1 MRLTGG
7 ITRPLSFNLLVVA
20 FGVTLVWSFAFSRG
34 ILNGF
39 FSWEDVGFSLVS
51 ALVSGVIWA
60 LIVPFV
66 LAACLHISLRM
77 LGAGKF
83 RYANTAKVVLYLNGL
98 TLTLYSLWSIL
109 PVWFLLP
116 FATISWLGNLGFMVL
131 LFGGYYTFA
140 LSSALETDLLKGFT
154 ACVITAAMSFGVMVV
169 VVAGFFA
176 VCLMAFTV

>member
-7 ITRPLSFNLLVVA
+7 CGRALGFNLLIVSFV
-20 FGVTLVWSFAFSRG
+20 VTLVWLFAFSRG
-34 ILNGF
+34 ITNGF
-39 FSWEDVGFSLVS
+39 FSWEDVGFSLVF
-51 ALVSGVIWA
+51 ALVSGLTWA
-60 LIVPFV
+60 LMIPFV
-66 LAACLHISLRM
+66 LAAFLHISLRM
-77 LGAGKF
+77 LGAGKY
-83 RYANTAKVVLYLNGL
+83 RYVNTAKVVLYLNGL

-131 LFGGYYTFA
+131 LFGGYYTFS

-154 ACVITAAMSFGVMVV
+154 ACVITASMSFGVMVA

-176 VCLMAFTV
+176 VCLMAF